1 MIVLSI
7 GVLKLLSH
15 FHHPL
20 IRIVQPRLPDA
31 AANEIVKDAF
41 ELIRFQLV
49 HSSTDGVD
57 EVHFSRQDG
66 IGRKDDIR
74 YQFGPIAINPDE
86 SILIINLV
94 IH

>member
-31 AANEIVKDAF
+31 AANEIVKDSF
-41 ELIRFQLV
+41 ELIRFQFV
-49 HSSTDGVD
+49 HSRTDGVN
-57 EVHFSRQDG
+57 EVHFSRKDG
-66 IGRKDDIR
+66 IGRKDYIR
-74 YQFGPIAINPDE
+74 YQFGPIARNLDE
-86 SILIINLV
+86 PIFIINLG
-94 IH
+94 